1 MDCVLP
7 ITPNLAVQPEV
18 IPFYDQH
25 TQTLSYIVRDPD
37 SSACAIIDPVADF
50 DYASGSLHFAQ
61 ADQLIHYIEEHNLSL
76 EWILETHI
84 HADHL
89 TSANYLQQHIGGK
102 LAIANTV
109 TDVQYT
115 FAKFF
120 NDIHSLPCDGSQFN
134 TLFNDG
140 DSFQIGQLTGH
151 VLHTP
156 GHTPA
161 CVSYV
166 IGNATFVGDTLFMP
180 DSGTARTDFP
190 GGDAKTLY
198 QSIQRIFSLPNNMR
212 LFMCHD
218 YCPDG
223 RQLQFESSVKEE
235 REKNIHINS
244 QISEQDF
251 ITLRQQR
258 DATLAMPQLIIPSLQ
273 VNIRAGKLPPP
284 ADNGAIYLKLPING
298 F

>member
-1 MDCVLP
+1 MDGALP
-7 ITPNLAVQPEV
+7 FTPSLATQPQV
-18 IPFYDQH
+18 TAFYDPH
-25 TQTLSYIVRDPD
+25 SQTLTYIVKDPN

-61 ADQLIHYIEEHNLSL
+61 ANQLIHYIHEHHLSL
-76 EWILETHI
+76 AWILETHI

-89 TSANYLQQHIGGK
+89 TSAHYLQQQLGGK
-102 LAIANTV
+102 LGIGNKV
-109 TDVQYT
+109 TEVQST
-115 FAKFF
+115 FARFF
-120 NDIHSLPCDGSQFN
+120 NDTYSVPCDGSQFN

-151 VLHTP
+151 VLQTP

-161 CVSYV
+161 CVTYV
-166 IGNATFVGDTLFMP
+166 IGNTAFIGDTLFMP

-198 QSIQRIFSLPNNMR
+198 QSIQRIFNLPDTTR

-223 RQLQFESSVKEE
+223 RQLQFESSVKTEQE
-235 REKNIHINS
+235 NNIHINA
-244 QISEQDF
+244 QVTEQEF

-258 DATLAMPQLIIPSLQ
+258 DAILTMPQLIIPALQ
-273 VNIRAGKLPPP
+273 VNIRGGKLPLP
-284 ADNGAIYLKLPING
+284 ADNGATYLKLPING